1 MMSVASL
8 LHLGLISVDRYLAIC
23 KPLQYRSSV
32 TMNKVAILIGFTWLF
47 SFAFGFG
54 VIFSKM
60 NLVGMEEIIA
70 MNSCVGT
77 CFLFF
82 NKQGGITA
90 AFVGFFIPGTV
101 IYLAICKPLQYRS
114 SVTMNKVAILIGF
127 IWLFSFAFGFGVIL
141 SKMNLFGMEE
151 IIAMNSCVGTC
162 FLFFNK
168 QGGITAAFVGFFI
181 PGTVMTALYL
191 KIFYVARGQA
201 RLINDSL
208 AMTTAPH
215 DKRNCTFD
223 HRETKAAKTLG
234 I

>member
-1 MMSVASL
+1 MSVASL

-32 TMNKVAILIGFTWLF
+32 TMNKVVILIGFTWLF

-60 NLVGMEEIIA
+60 NLV
-70 MNSCVGT
+70 
-77 CFLFF
+77 
-82 NKQGGITA
+82 
-90 AFVGFFIPGTV
+90 
-101 IYLAICKPLQYRS
+101 
-114 SVTMNKVAILIGF
+114 
-127 IWLFSFAFGFGVIL
+127 
-141 SKMNLFGMEE
+141 GMEE

-223 HRETKAAKTLG
+223 HREKKAAKTLG
-234 I
+234 IIFYVARMHARKINDSLAVTGTLNDHKNRITEEREKKAAKTLGFVMG